1 MMVCKVYI
9 IIKFVVVFVK
19 DVDGFFFVN
28 VIGFFYID
36 GFVLFFYLVYFDNF
50 VILKNRDLCM
60 EMFIVFIE
68 RFCI

>member
-1 MMVCKVYI
+1 M
-9 IIKFVVVFVK
+9 VFVK

-28 VIGFFYID
+28 YIGVFYID
-36 GFVLFFYLVYFDNF
+36 GFVLFFYLVDFDNF

-68 RFCI
+68 RFYI